1 MSQQLRTRDDISAYF
16 LDATKVRDLGRGSTN
31 PSASDGITLATGD
44 RFFRTDALIPVVY
57 DGTRFLTAEIF
68 EARFAYTTG
77 ISATVEDFT
86 RLEPMPSG
94 LQPYIVQW
102 DVTFNIGATNT
113 AVNYWQAFLR
123 SNGTTTI
130 AQTDTIGL
138 TAATA
143 NQRRTITSFT
153 QPAGAL
159 FYLNPSYVKQGTPS
173 NLEAL
178 HIIRY
183 RYIIP

>member
-1 MSQQLRTRDDISAYF
+1 MDVQQLRQELAPYF
-16 LDATKVRDLGRGSTN
+16 VSYSSSRFLGRFTTN
-31 PSASDGITLATGD
+31 PLTADVPGGLQSGDWGI
-44 RFFRTDALIPVVY
+44 RTDALIPVVY

-143 NQRRTITSFT
+143 NQRRTITSFS